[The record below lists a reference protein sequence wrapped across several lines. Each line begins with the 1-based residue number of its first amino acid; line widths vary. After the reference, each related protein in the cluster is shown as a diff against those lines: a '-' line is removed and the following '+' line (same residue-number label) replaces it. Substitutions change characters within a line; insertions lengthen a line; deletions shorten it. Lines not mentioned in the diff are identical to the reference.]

1 MEIQESHS
9 AVPNGVSMSG
19 EIAAARSHP
28 AVIVSV
34 VIAAVAVTACALVA
48 IAWMLGR
55 VPSKA
60 TVTMSQAI
68 ATAEQQAGGKA
79 TRAKLENET
88 GKLLYEIKVAGKDKV
103 TEVKVDAQ
111 DGKVLASG
119 AETHGPKR
127 GAEKR

>member
-1 MEIQESHS
+1 MNPKRALMI
-9 AVPNGVSMSG
+9 G
-19 EIAAARSHP
+19 
-28 AVIVSV
+28 
-34 VIAAVAVTACALVA
+34 TLVA
-48 IAWMLGR
+48 FATGMTAASAAMGR
-55 VPSKA
+55 GEHDRAPIDVSKA

-88 GKLLYEIKVAGKDKV
+88 GKLVYEIKVAGKDKV

-119 AETHGPKR
+119 AETHGSKR
-127 GAEKR
+127 SGAEKH

>member
-1 MEIQESHS
+1 MNPKR
-9 AVPNGVSMSG
+9 AL
-19 EIAAARSHP
+19 IAG
-28 AVIVSV
+28 
-34 VIAAVAVTACALVA
+34 ALVA
-48 IAWMLGR
+48 FATGMTATSVALARGEHDGAP
-55 VPSKA
+55 VDASKA

-103 TEVKVDAQ
+103 TEVKVDAT

-119 AETHGPKR
+119 ADSHAHKHGGSGEAK
-127 GAEKR
+127 KQ

>member
-1 MEIQESHS
+1 MNPKH
-9 AVPNGVSMSG
+9 AL
-19 EIAAARSHP
+19 
-28 AVIVSV
+28 IVG
-34 VIAAVAVTACALVA
+34 TLVA
-48 IAWMLGR
+48 FATGMTAASAAPGR
-55 VPSKA
+55 GERDGAPIDVSKA

-88 GKLLYEIKVAGKDKV
+88 GKLLYEIKVAGKDKT

-119 AETHGPKR
+119 AETHGQKR
-127 GAEKR
+127 SAEKR

>member
-1 MEIQESHS
+1 MNPKR
-9 AVPNGVSMSG
+9 ALMVG
-19 EIAAARSHP
+19 
-28 AVIVSV
+28 
-34 VIAAVAVTACALVA
+34 TLVA
-48 IAWMLGR
+48 FATGITAASAAMGR
-55 VPSKA
+55 SEHDRTPVDASKA

-88 GKLLYEIKVAGKDKV
+88 GKLLYEIKVASKDKV